1 MRPALEQ
8 AALPIATLVDGTD
21 ASKRG
26 QLQMLVTKMHA
37 ILAYDCSQSDAHSV
51 RRSGLCECDCLQAQ
65 HRRFIPGPSIFIT

>member
-8 AALPIATLVDGTD
+8 AALPIATLVD

-37 ILAYDCSQSDAHSV
+37 NARNFSLRLLSI
-51 RRSGLCECDCLQAQ
+51 RRTV
-65 HRRFIPGPSIFIT
+65 GPAKWTV